1 MSLWEDFIA
10 VLRDAWTK
18 RSIGIIVPIEATGF
32 NKYEVSEEGPDP
44 VGVVIHHSFSKD
56 GQARDWDGIRAYHKS
71 FRYQGEIITE
81 GQYEEY
87 KRSGHTAGLERPWT
101 DIGYHLGIEAVN
113 GQLEIQKGRPIK
125 SPGAHT
131 LGLDA
136 KGRSFNRYYIG
147 VCLVG
152 NFDTEPP
159 DESRLFLLG
168 SMCRDFQ
175 RMFGFARDHV
185 LGHHETFT
193 IRGVPVEKSCP
204 GAMFDLGKFRERLI

>member
-1 MSLWEDFIA
+1 MRFLADFIRA
-10 VLRDAWTK
+10 LRNVLTK

-32 NKYEVSEEGPDP
+32 NKYEVSGEGPDP

-87 KRSGHTAGLERPWT
+87 KRSGHTEGLERPWT
-101 DIGYHLGIEAVN
+101 DIGYHLGLETVN
-113 GQLEIQKGRPIK
+113 GQLEIQRGRPIK
-125 SPGAHT
+125 SAGAHT

-159 DESRLFLLG
+159 DEGRLFLLG

-175 RMFGFARDHV
+175 NIYGITRDHV
-185 LGHHETFT
+185 IGHRETFS
-193 IRGVPVEKSCP
+193 IRGVPVEKTCP
-204 GAMFDLGKFRERLI
+204 GSEFNLEKFRERLI